1 MTKSNLGIAA
11 LLGMLT
17 VLMGAFGAHSLED
30 KLEPEALKS
39 FETGIRYMMYHV
51 LALLFIN
58 GSSLLQEKSKKRIS
72 FLFLAGVLLFS
83 GSIFL
88 ISLGLVPA
96 SKIWFVTP
104 LGGILLILSWLIT
117 AVAFF
122 KSTPKA

>member
-1 MTKSNLGIAA
+1 MTKSNLGLAA

-17 VLMGAFGAHSLED
+17 VLLGAFGAHSLED

-39 FETGIRYMMYHV
+39 FETGVRYMMYHV
-51 LALLFIN
+51 LAMLFIN
-58 GSSLLQEKSKKRIS
+58 SSSLLQEKSKKRIS

-88 ISLGLVPA
+88 ISLGFVPA
-96 SKIWFVTP
+96 SQIWFVTP
-104 LGGILLILSWLIT
+104 LGGFVLILSWLIT

-122 KSTPKA
+122 KSNHKA

>member
-1 MTKSNLGIAA
+1 MIKSYLGLTA

-58 GSSLLQEKSKKRIS
+58 SSSLLQEKSKKRIS
-72 FLFLAGVLLFS
+72 LLIFAGLTLFS

-88 ISLGLVPA
+88 ISLGLIPA

-104 LGGILLILSWLIT
+104 IGGILLILSWLIT
-117 AVAFF
+117 AIAFF
-122 KSTPKA
+122 RSIPKA